1 MKKYFLFRKEQP
13 NVDSAVVDDSGDRVS
28 VFAVP
33 GDSLA
38 FMSSEYGKVVFVF
51 NNTTVYEDN
60 NLTDGESM
68 KKTRITDWQKHHA
81 L

>member
-13 NVDSAVVDDSGDRVS
+13 NVDSTVVDDSGDRVS

-33 GDSLA
+33 SDSLA

-68 KKTRITDWQKHHA
+68 KKTTS